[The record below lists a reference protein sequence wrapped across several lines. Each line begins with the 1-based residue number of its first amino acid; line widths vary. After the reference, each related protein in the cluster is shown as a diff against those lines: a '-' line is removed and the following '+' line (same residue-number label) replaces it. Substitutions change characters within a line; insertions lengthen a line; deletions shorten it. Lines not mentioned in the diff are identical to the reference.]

1 MADPLDAQAAAFAQL
16 LGITG
21 NDADAAF
28 KKACVLADGL
38 FPHQVEGVAFLLG
51 RRRAIL
57 ADDMGLGKTRQA
69 IVSLQHLAPNGPY
82 LVVCPASVKR
92 NWAREIEQVIPDPS
106 IVVIDGSA
114 PVNLSSHRGTS
125 SPGPPHTLAR
135 GGPTPRSARVARSPR
150 SLAAQF
156 DSQSVSPTWV
166 IVNYDI
172 LGRHLDAL
180 EQVDW
185 AALVFDEAHYLKN
198 HSSARSK
205 LARGLT
211 DRASAKA
218 AQPLIVQLLTGT
230 PLTSRPRDLFVLLQ
244 LVGHP
249 LGRSF
254 LAFAKRYCA
263 AEKGE
268 FGWKTGGASNIDELT
283 VQLHGVMLRRSKD
296 DVLALPPK
304 MRTWVPLA
312 VPATTGARAI
322 KKVLALL
329 TGKSDESRGPVSKAT
344 DPRQRGRLL
353 AFLVEA
359 RQALAIAK
367 TSATLDFVRGAIDQG
382 EKVIVFSCFDDPI
395 QKLARDFGPSAVVL
409 TGKTP
414 GTTRQTVV
422 DLFQHDEDV
431 RVLLANIIAGGTG
444 LNLTAATQVVF
455 NDLDW
460 VPTNHWQAE
469 DRAYRI
475 GQTRTVN
482 VTYFVAQ
489 DTIDDFVHAVLETK
503 AALVG
508 AIVEGEAIAEGVGGD
523 VLDELQRALHLL
535 SSGLALDGG
544 SDDDLVGRLVKEASE
559 AFRVRHRFEQRGT
572 VSLRSPAD
580 VEAFTRALERL
591 VRVLSG
597 SPSKRFRIAS
607 TSHEGLEY
615 EIVVADADVTCTCP
629 GFEYRG
635 QCRHAR
641 DVKAALASG
650 QDVPAPYAEVR

>member
-1 MADPLDAQAAAFAQL
+1 VDCDNLTPMADPLDAQAAAFAHL
-16 LGITG
+16 LRVAGH
-21 NDADAAF
+21 DADTAF
-28 KKACVLADGL
+28 KKACALADGL

-92 NWAREIEQVIPDPS
+92 NWAREIEHVIPNAS
-106 IVVIDGSA
+106 LVVIDGRAPMDLSA
-114 PVNLSSHRGTS
+114 S
-125 SPGPPHTLAR
+125 
-135 GGPTPRSARVARSPR
+135 
-150 SLAAQF
+150 
-156 DSQSVSPTWV
+156 W
-166 IVNYDI
+166 IVLNYDI
-172 LGRHLDAL
+172 LGRHRDAL
-180 EQVDW
+180 EAIDW

-198 HSSARSK
+198 HTSARSK
-205 LARGLT
+205 LARALT

-218 AQPLIVQLLTGT
+218 AHALIVQLLTGT

-244 LVGHP
+244 LVAHP

-304 MRTWVPLA
+304 LRTWVPVA
-312 VPATTGARAI
+312 VTPATGARAI

-329 TGKSDESRGPVSKAT
+329 TGQGDESMGPVSKAT
-344 DPRQRGRLL
+344 DPRRRGRLL

-367 TSATLDFVRGAIDQG
+367 TPATLDFVTGAIDQG

-395 QKLARDFGPSAVVL
+395 QKLAKEFGPSAVVL

-414 GTTRQTVV
+414 SATRQTIV
-422 DLFQHDEDV
+422 DLFQRDDDV

-460 VPTNHWQAE
+460 VPANHWQAE

-503 AALVG
+503 AALVS
-508 AIVEGEAIAEGVGGD
+508 AIVEGHAIAEGVGGD
-523 VLDELQRALHLL
+523 VLDELQRALHSF
-535 SSGLALDGG
+535 SSGLALDAN
-544 SDDDLVGRLVKEASE
+544 SNDQLVARLVKEAAE
-559 AFRVRHRFEQRGT
+559 DFRARHKIEQTGT
-572 VSLRSPAD
+572 VSLRGATD
-580 VEAFTRALERL
+580 VEAFRRALERL
-591 VRVLSG
+591 VKVLSG

-607 TSHEGLEY
+607 TSHQGLEY
-615 EIVVADADVTCTCP
+615 EIVVADADVTCSCP

-641 DVKAALASG
+641 DIKAALASG
-650 QDVPAPYAEVR
+650 QEVPAPYAEVG

>member
-1 MADPLDAQAAAFAQL
+1 VDRDFQTAH
-16 LGITG
+16 T
-21 NDADAAF
+21 
-28 KKACVLADGL
+28 LADGL

-69 IVSLQHLAPNGPY
+69 IVSLRHLAPIGPY
-82 LVVCPASVKR
+82 LVVCPASVKH
-92 NWAREIEQVIPDPS
+92 NWAREIAQVIPDAN
-106 IVVIDGSA
+106 ILVMEGSA
-114 PVNLSSHRGTS
+114 PVDLT
-125 SPGPPHTLAR
+125 A
-135 GGPTPRSARVARSPR
+135 
-150 SLAAQF
+150 
-156 DSQSVSPTWV
+156 TWV
-166 IVNYDI
+166 VLNYDI
-172 LGRHLDAL
+172 LGRHREAL
-180 EQVDW
+180 EHRDW

-198 HSSARSK
+198 HTSARSK

-211 DRASAKA
+211 DSVSANA
-218 AQPLIVQLLTGT
+218 PRPLIVQLLTGT

-254 LAFAKRYCA
+254 LSFAKRYCA

-268 FGWKTGGASNIDELT
+268 YGWKTGGASNIEELT
-283 VQLHGVMLRRSKD
+283 VQLHGVMLRRTKD

-304 MRTWVPLA
+304 LRTWMPVVVAP
-312 VPATTGARAI
+312 TTGARAVR
-322 KKVLALL
+322 KVLALL
-329 TGKSDESRGPVSKAT
+329 TGKADGGMGAVAKAP
-344 DPRQRGRLL
+344 DPRKRGRLL

-367 TSATLDFVRGAIDQG
+367 TAATLDFVKSAVEQG
-382 EKVIVFSCFDDPI
+382 EKAIVFSCFEAPI
-395 QKLARDFGPSAVVL
+395 QTLAREFGPTAVVL
-409 TGKTP
+409 TGKTTP
-414 GTTRQTVV
+414 GTRQTVV
-422 DLFQHDEDV
+422 DLFQKDEDV
-431 RVLLANIIAGGTG
+431 RVLLANIVAGGTG

-460 VPTNHWQAE
+460 LPTNHWQAE

-482 VTYFVAQ
+482 VTYFVAR

-503 AALVG
+503 AALVE
-508 AIVEGEAIAEGVGGD
+508 AIVDGEALAAGAGGD
-523 VLDELQRALHLL
+523 VLDELQRALH
-535 SSGLALDGG
+535 ALTSIQKEDGPAG
-544 SDDDLVGRLVKEASE
+544 DDDVGRLLKEAAE
-559 AFRVRHRFEQRGT
+559 DFRARHRIGRSERGGT
-572 VSLRSPAD
+572 GGPTD
-580 VEAFTRALERL
+580 VEAFRRALERL
-591 VRVLSG
+591 AKVLSG
-597 SPSKRFRIAS
+597 TPARRYRIAS
-607 TSHEGLEY
+607 TSHGGLEY

-650 QDVPAPYAEVR
+650 QEVPAPYTELG